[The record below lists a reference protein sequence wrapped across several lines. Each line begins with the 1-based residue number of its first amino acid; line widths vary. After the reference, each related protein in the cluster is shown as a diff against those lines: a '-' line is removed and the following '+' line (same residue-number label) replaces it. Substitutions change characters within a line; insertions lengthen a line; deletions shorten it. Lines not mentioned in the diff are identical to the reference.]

1 MKFNSTTVLAVA
13 IGYLGLFTIS
23 GVAANNTAKKSLNE
37 AVSDEKDRFL
47 QENVFSASSPVPDEE
62 EEATTRY
69 VIKFKD
75 KQSMIQSQ
83 IELASDSTK
92 STLLMSMD
100 AFDMEV
106 VDIGSPEELEAL
118 MANEDV
124 IFAEPDQKRYLLNPQ
139 TARYLRQLQGSEEIP
154 YGIDLVQAL
163 EVSDEFVENMKVC
176 IIDTG
181 YDINH
186 EDLPKGSN
194 VGGNNNRGSLWNE
207 DGNGHG
213 THVAGTIAAID
224 NNVGVVGVNRN
235 GKVGLHI
242 ERLFANNGRPIFG
255 STLIGLANGCVEAG
269 STIIS
274 MSLGGARPMQ
284 AESDAFERIY
294 KENNVLVVA
303 AAGNAGN
310 SAYSYPASYDAVMSV
325 AAIDENSN
333 VAYFSQ
339 KNDQVDIA
347 APGVDVLSTKTGG
360 GYVAYSGTS
369 MACPHV
375 AGVAALVWS
384 HFTDKNSEEIRA
396 ALTGSAEDLGEPG
409 RDNSYGYG
417 LVRADRAFALLNG
430 DLTLSPTSAPTPQ
443 RPCFNSPEDFT
454 DNRGNDC
461 DWYGGGFFINRCSW
475 FGGSRGNSDGVN
487 ANDACC
493 LCGGGTYEPINQTP
507 APTDS
512 PTTTSA
518 PSGSPTSSPPTTS
531 PTTSSP
537 TTSPTS
543 APTLSKTDSPT
554 TTPTSAPTVCSDVEG
569 WVDSYGIGCDRY
581 GFFRCLFFR
590 NSFEND
596 GLTASDA
603 CCSCKF

>member
-1 MKFNSTTVLAVA
+1 MKFNSATVLALA
-13 IGYLGLFTIS
+13 IGYLGVFTIS
-23 GVAANNTAKKSLNE
+23 CVAANDTAKKSLDQS
-37 AVSDEKDRFL
+37 VYDEKDRFL
-47 QENVFSASSPVPDEE
+47 QENVFSS

-69 VIKFKD
+69 IIKFKN
-75 KQSMIQSQ
+75 KQSMLQSQ
-83 IELASDSTK
+83 VELASDSTK
-92 STLLMSMD
+92 STLLMSME

-106 VDIGSPEELEAL
+106 VDIGSPEELEIL

-124 IFAEPDQKRYLLNPQ
+124 IFAEPDQERYLLNPKE
-139 TARYLRQLQGSEEIP
+139 TAKYLRRQQESEEIP

-163 EVSDEFVENMKVC
+163 DVSDEFVENMKVC

-213 THVAGTIAAID
+213 THVAGTIAAIGD
-224 NNVGVVGVNRN
+224 NNVGVVGVNRS
-235 GKVGLHI
+235 GKIGLHI

-269 STIIS
+269 SNIIS

-284 AESDAFERIY
+284 AESDAFEKIY

-303 AAGNAGN
+303 AAGNSGN
-310 SAYSYPASYDAVMSV
+310 NAYSYPASYDAVMSV
-325 AAIDENSN
+325 AAIDEDSN

-384 HFTDKNSEEIRA
+384 HFTDKTSEEIRA
-396 ALTGSAEDLGEPG
+396 ALTGSAEDLGDIG

-417 LVRADRAFALLNG
+417 LVRADRAYALLSG
-430 DLTLSPTSAPTPQ
+430 VLTFSPTTAPTPQ

-454 DNRGNDC
+454 DSRGNDC
-461 DWYGGGFFINRCSW
+461 VWYEGGFFINRCSW
-475 FGGSRGNSDGVN
+475 FGGSRGNSDGVD

-493 LCGGGTYEPINQTP
+493 FCGGGTYEPINQTP
-507 APTDS
+507 APSDS

-518 PSGSPTSSPPTTS
+518 PSASPTTSAPTTS
-531 PTTSSP
+531 PTKSPTSSP

-543 APTLSKTDSPT
+543 APTLSKTESPT
-554 TTPTSAPTVCSDVEG
+554 TSPTSAPTVCSDVEG
-569 WVDSYGIGCDRY
+569 WVDSRGTGCDRY
-581 GFFRCLFFR
+581 GFFRCLFFG

-596 GLTASDA
+596 GLTANDA